1 MSDMRD
7 ILKRALPQA
16 DENALDR
23 FEIYHRLLSEWNE
36 KMNLTAIT
44 DPVEVAEKHF
54 ADSLA
59 ALPWLKPGMK
69 VIDVGTGAGFPGVP
83 LLIME
88 PDLELTLAD
97 SLNKRLTFLDALL
110 RELGL
115 AAAMVHGRA
124 EDLGQ
129 NRLYRERYDV
139 ALSRAVASLPVLL
152 ELTTPFVK
160 VGGSAIAYKGDA
172 SEELESAKSAA
183 FLLHVKLRQVELE
196 SNLGK
201 RCLIFADKTAP
212 TPKQTT
218 ARFAPVYAAISF
230 SKRSTNLPTEETN
243 VVSIHSF
250 RYFFSLPT
258 KTGTA
263 RGVNSWLPYT
273 DLIKSITF

>member
-1 MSDMRD
+1 MSELRD

-16 DENALDR
+16 DERALER
-23 FEIYHRLLSEWNE
+23 FEIYHRLLAEWNE

-44 DPVEVAEKHF
+44 DPAAVARKHF

-59 ALPWLKPGMK
+59 ALPYLKSGMK

-88 PDLELTLAD
+88 PGLELTLAD

-110 RELGL
+110 KELGL
-115 AAAMVHGRA
+115 QAELVHGRA

-129 NRLYRERYDV
+129 NRLYREQFDA

-160 VGGSAIAYKGDA
+160 VGGSAIAYKGDGA
-172 SEELESAKSAA
+172 EELQNAKSAA
-183 FLLHVKLRQVELE
+183 FLLHVQLRQVDLV
-196 SNLGK
+196 SDLGK

-212 TPKQTT
+212 TPK
-218 ARFAPVYAAISF
+218 AYPRKA
-230 SKRSTNLPTEETN
+230 
-243 VVSIHSF
+243 
-250 RYFFSLPT
+250 
-258 KTGTA
+258 GTP
-263 RGVNSWLPYT
+263 NKKPL
-273 DLIKSITF
+273 